1 MSAAVRAGTRFT
13 NALKTCSGPLQCL
26 GTVNAYSARL
36 AEAAGA
42 QSIYLSGSGVATAS
56 YGLPDLGIT
65 NVNDVCE
72 DIRRITSVTDVPL
85 LVDIDT
91 GFGSALCIRRCI
103 QDTIKAGAA
112 CVHMEDQAAEKRC
125 GHRPGKQIV
134 SIEEMVDRVTVAHET
149 REAVD
154 PEFRIMARTDALASE
169 GLDSCLKRCEAYL
182 DAGANMLFPEAFT
195 ELEQYR
201 TLARAFPGVPILA
214 NITEFGKTRLFN
226 TTELVENG
234 VSIVLYPLSAHR
246 AMAKAAFNV
255 YSAIIQDGT
264 QENVLGLMQTRE
276 ELYKFLDYQRYE
288 DIIDDLAK
296 KK

>member
-1 MSAAVRAGTRFT
+1 MSAAVRAGTRFSM
-13 NALKTCSGPLQCL
+13 ALKSSSGPLQCL

-36 AEAAGA
+36 AEAAGV

-72 DIRRITSVTDVPL
+72 DIRRITSVTNIPL

-112 CVHMEDQAAEKRC
+112 CVHMEDQAVEKRC

-134 SIEEMVDRVTVAHET
+134 STEEMVHRITVAHET
-149 REAVD
+149 RQEVD

-169 GLDSCLKRCEAYL
+169 GLESCLKRCEAYL
-182 DAGANMLFPEAFT
+182 DAGADMLFPEAFT
-195 ELEQYR
+195 ELQQYR
-201 TLARAFPGVPILA
+201 TLSNAFPGVPILA
-214 NITEFGKTRLFN
+214 NITEFGKTPLYT
-226 TTELVENG
+226 TTELGENG

-246 AMAKAAFNV
+246 AMAQAAYDV
-255 YSAIIQDGT
+255 YSAIIKDGT
-264 QENVLGLMQTRE
+264 QENVLGLMQTRK
-276 ELYKFLDYQRYE
+276 ELYEFLDYQKYE
-288 DIIDDLAK
+288 DILDDLVK

>member
-112 CVHMEDQAAEKRC
+112 CVHMEDQALEKRC

-134 SIEEMVDRVTVAHET
+134 SVEEMVDRITVAHET
-149 REAVD
+149 REEVD

-169 GLDSCLKRCEAYL
+169 GLDSCLKRCGSYL

-201 TLARAFPGVPILA
+201 ILARAFPGVPILA
-214 NITEFGKTRLFN
+214 NITEFGKTQLFT

-246 AMAKAAFNV
+246 AMAKAAFEV
-255 YSAIIQDGT
+255 YSAIIKDGT
-264 QENVLGLMQTRE
+264 QENVLGLMQTRA

>member
-13 NALKTCSGPLQCL
+13 MALKSSTGPLQCV
-26 GTVNAYSARL
+26 GAVNAYSARL

-72 DIRRITSVTDVPL
+72 DIRRITSVTNIPL

-112 CVHMEDQAAEKRC
+112 CVHMEDQAVEKRC

-134 SIEEMVDRVTVAHET
+134 ATEEMVHRITVAHET
-149 REAVD
+149 RQEVD

-182 DAGANMLFPEAFT
+182 NAGADMLFPEAFS
-195 ELEQYR
+195 ELEQYQ
-201 TLARAFPGVPILA
+201 TLSKAFPGVPILA
-214 NITEFGKTRLFN
+214 NITEFGKTPLY
-226 TTELVENG
+226 TTRQLGGSG

-246 AMAKAAFNV
+246 AMAKAAFDV
-255 YSAIIQDGT
+255 YSAIIKDGT
-264 QENVLGLMQTRE
+264 QENVLGLMQTRDD
-276 ELYKFLDYQRYE
+276 LYKFLDYQRYE
-288 DIIDDLAK
+288 DILDDLAK

>member
-1 MSAAVRAGTRFT
+1 MSAAVRAGTRFSK
-13 NALKTCSGPLQCL
+13 ALKSSSGPLQCL
-26 GTVNAYSARL
+26 GAVNAYSARL

-72 DIRRITSVTDVPL
+72 DIRRITSVTNIPL

-112 CVHMEDQAAEKRC
+112 CVHMEDQALEKRC

-134 SIEEMVDRVTVAHET
+134 PTEEMVDRITVANET
-149 REAVD
+149 RQEVD

-169 GLDSCLKRCEAYL
+169 GLESCLKRCEAYL
-182 DAGANMLFPEAFT
+182 NAGADMLFPEAFT
-195 ELEQYR
+195 ELHQYR
-201 TLARAFPGVPILA
+201 LLADSFPEVPILA
-214 NITEFGKTRLFN
+214 NITEFGKTPLYS
-226 TTELVENG
+226 TTELGENG

-246 AMAKAAFNV
+246 AMAKAAFEV
-255 YSAIIQDGT
+255 YSAIVKDGT
-264 QENVLGLMQTRE
+264 QENVLGLMQTRN
-276 ELYKFLDYQRYE
+276 ELYKFLDYQKYE
-288 DIIDDLAK
+288 DIVDDLNK
-296 KK
+296 K